1 MFWYDDRYWK
11 PFDARSE
18 GAPIFRQKKKFG
30 FFVQWSFERG
40 SSVFSNLSYLRESY
54 RFYKLKLQK
63 AMILSD
69 FIFENYP
76 LWKSQLDEK
85 NKLFFADFRGTAHLP
100 TGRHFLNSLYTIPMT
115 VWPYLTIWANFST
128 KCERVSFLP
137 FIEKNWTF
145 FQKSKIDYMA

>member
-1 MFWYDDRYWK
+1 MVRKKFLNVFNRFRFFHLNMFWYDDRYWK

-85 NKLFFADFRGTAHLP
+85 NKLFFCR
-100 TGRHFLNSLYTIPMT
+100 
-115 VWPYLTIWANFST
+115 FSWYGAPSD
-128 KCERVSFLP
+128 RASFPEFTLHDP
-137 FIEKNWTF
+137 NDGLAIFDDL
-145 FQKSKIDYMA
+145 S